1 MSSRPST
8 SAAGASTSGTSK
20 PKPVKAG
27 SNWKKLR
34 KTLAPSSDEPSPKR
48 RRPLPRSEPSSSSLR
63 LDSPATGS
71 PAPTTLPWFAED
83 LSPEDLA
90 LVRTAGTQAP
100 QGSASAL
107 GVAETREEQRRKKA
121 IILGGRKEDAEG
133 KRDPG
138 TYLAIDCEM
147 VGVGPLGSESMLARV
162 SLVNWHGHVVLDT
175 FVRPLEKVTDYRTW
189 VSGVRASDL
198 KGAPTFADVQA
209 RVAALI
215 KGRVLV
221 GHAIQND
228 LKALLLSHP
237 RPLVRD
243 TATFKPLRDIAKTKH
258 PALRNLARLV
268 LGISIQVEGEEHSS
282 VEDAQATMAVYRTQH
297 AAWQKALGREA
308 KGRKGV
314 VGAGEAAGEEGE
326 KIERT
331 ARKASAKARQGNAE
345 AQSAVKKAAPAA
357 EWWKE

>member
-34 KTLAPSSDEPSPKR
+34 KVRLFHSLVCAPLTSSQTLAPSSDEPSPKR

-100 QGSASAL
+100 QGAL

-133 KRDPG
+133 KR
-138 TYLAIDCEM
+138 E
-147 VGVGPLGSESMLARV
+147 
-162 SLVNWHGHVVLDT
+162 
-175 FVRPLEKVTDYRTW
+175 
-189 VSGVRASDL
+189 
-198 KGAPTFADVQA
+198 
-209 RVAALI
+209 
-215 KGRVLV
+215 
-221 GHAIQND
+221 
-228 LKALLLSHP
+228 
-237 RPLVRD
+237 
-243 TATFKPLRDIAKTKH
+243 
-258 PALRNLARLV
+258 
-268 LGISIQVEGEEHSS
+268 
-282 VEDAQATMAVYRTQH
+282 
-297 AAWQKALGREA
+297 
-308 KGRKGV
+308 
-314 VGAGEAAGEEGE
+314 
-326 KIERT
+326 
-331 ARKASAKARQGNAE
+331 
-345 AQSAVKKAAPAA
+345 
-357 EWWKE
+357 

>member
-1 MSSRPST
+1 
-8 SAAGASTSGTSK
+8 
-20 PKPVKAG
+20 
-27 SNWKKLR
+27 
-34 KTLAPSSDEPSPKR
+34 
-48 RRPLPRSEPSSSSLR
+48 
-63 LDSPATGS
+63 
-71 PAPTTLPWFAED
+71 
-83 LSPEDLA
+83 
-90 LVRTAGTQAP
+90 
-100 QGSASAL
+100 
-107 GVAETREEQRRKKA
+107 
-121 IILGGRKEDAEG
+121 
-133 KRDPG
+133 
-138 TYLAIDCEM
+138 M